1 MLLKSFFSPGQ
12 AERGQAGTGRAA
24 ATAGVTAG
32 ACPGCAGGAGSQG
45 DAGRGSCAGG
55 ACQGCDPLQE
65 QDPWTNWT
73 GNRNTVQPDLVN
85 QGTAQV
91 FQNQGM
97 VFPPGV
103 GVPVPP
109 SSCSHGSGSGGGSV
123 GPQPGMF
130 VPPMPVYG
138 YGPTRNGMG
147 VVNPAVHMVNQRPGN
162 MRNQMAGSGQQNV
175 PVQCGSN
182 FDRVTHVQQLL
193 QGLNA
198 RELQQVFQN
207 TQRSVD
213 GNHQR
218 FVPDRLGDVPPEFG
232 GGSYLMRL
240 VIYLVWGLVKADLRV
255 EMFSPEVRSGW
266 VLVPL

>member
-1 MLLKSFFSPGQ
+1 M
-12 AERGQAGTGRAA
+12 
-24 ATAGVTAG
+24 TAG

-73 GNRNTVQPDLVN
+73 GSRNTVQPDLVN
-85 QGTAQV
+85 QGTFQS

-109 SSCSHGSGSGGGSV
+109 SSCSHGSGSGGGTV

-138 YGPTRNGMG
+138 YGPPRTGMG
-147 VVNPAVHMVNQRPGN
+147 IVNPTLQMMNQRPGN
-162 MRNQMAGSGQQNV
+162 MRNQMAGNGLQNG
-175 PVQCGSN
+175 PMQCGSN
-182 FDRVTHVQQLL
+182 FDRITQIQQLL

-207 TQRSVD
+207 TQRLVD

-240 VIYLVWGLVKADLRV
+240 VIYLVWGLVKAGLRV
-255 EMFSPEVRSGW
+255 EMFSPVVRSGW
-266 VLVPL
+266 VLVPQ